1 MAAQKHDDSLE
12 KIAAEVRGCPLCKLA
27 RTRKNA
33 VPGEGQL
40 SAKIMFIGEAP
51 GHSEDKEGRPFV
63 GAAGRILDDLL
74 KKAGIERSQ
83 VFITNMV
90 KCRPPNN
97 RVPKEDELTACRPY
111 LDRQIA
117 LIKPKV
123 ICILGRTAYSSLL
136 GGSSITASRGKI
148 VETEAYGYSD
158 DLASHAYVGPTG
170 RNKIM
175 FGDVGKAYVYFTYG
189 NHFCLNV
196 SARRSKVEAGAILI
210 RGIEPVEGIE
220 LMRQFRPVD
229 DIYSL
234 TSGPGK
240 LTQALNITS
249 LLNGIDMTNSES
261 EVYIEF
267 GKRPKRIVT
276 TPRIGITR
284 ALDKEWR
291 FVDPSSPFISRKF
304 QSKPS
309 SSL

>member
-1 MAAQKHDDSLE
+1 
-12 KIAAEVRGCPLCKLA
+12 V
-27 RTRKNA
+27 
-33 VPGEGQL
+33 
-40 SAKIMFIGEAP
+40 AK
-51 GHSEDKEGRPFV
+51 
-63 GAAGRILDDLL
+63 DLL
-74 KKAGIERSQ
+74 GKKLVRTIRNNNNNNMQFRLAGI
-83 VFITNMV
+83 
-90 KCRPPNN
+90 
-97 RVPKEDELTACRPY
+97 
-111 LDRQIA
+111 
-117 LIKPKV
+117 
-123 ICILGRTAYSSLL
+123 
-136 GGSSITASRGKI
+136 I

-249 LLNGIDMTNSES
+249 LLNGTDMTNSES
-261 EVYIEF
+261 EIYIEF
-267 GKRPKRIVT
+267 GKRPKHIVT

-309 SSL
+309 SL

>member
-1 MAAQKHDDSLE
+1 VSCKNSSFYQRPT
-12 KIAAEVRGCPLCKLA
+12 EV
-27 RTRKNA
+27 
-33 VPGEGQL
+33 V
-40 SAKIMFIGEAP
+40 AK
-51 GHSEDKEGRPFV
+51 
-63 GAAGRILDDLL
+63 DLL
-74 KKAGIERSQ
+74 GKKLVRTIRNNNNNNMQFRLAGI
-83 VFITNMV
+83 
-90 KCRPPNN
+90 
-97 RVPKEDELTACRPY
+97 
-111 LDRQIA
+111 
-117 LIKPKV
+117 
-123 ICILGRTAYSSLL
+123 
-136 GGSSITASRGKI
+136 I

-229 DIYSL
+229 DIFSL

-249 LLNGIDMTNSES
+249 LLNGTDMTNSES
-261 EVYIEF
+261 EIYIEF
-267 GKRPKRIVT
+267 GKRPKHIVT

-309 SSL
+309 SL

>member
-1 MAAQKHDDSLE
+1 VSCQNSSFYQRPT
-12 KIAAEVRGCPLCKLA
+12 EV
-27 RTRKNA
+27 
-33 VPGEGQL
+33 V
-40 SAKIMFIGEAP
+40 AK
-51 GHSEDKEGRPFV
+51 
-63 GAAGRILDDLL
+63 DLL
-74 KKAGIERSQ
+74 GKKLVRTIRNNNNNNNMQFRLAGI
-83 VFITNMV
+83 
-90 KCRPPNN
+90 
-97 RVPKEDELTACRPY
+97 
-111 LDRQIA
+111 
-117 LIKPKV
+117 
-123 ICILGRTAYSSLL
+123 
-136 GGSSITASRGKI
+136 I

-249 LLNGIDMTNSES
+249 LLNGTDMTNSES
-261 EVYIEF
+261 EIYIEF
-267 GKRPKRIVT
+267 GKRPKHIVT

>member
-1 MAAQKHDDSLE
+1 
-12 KIAAEVRGCPLCKLA
+12 V
-27 RTRKNA
+27 
-33 VPGEGQL
+33 
-40 SAKIMFIGEAP
+40 AK
-51 GHSEDKEGRPFV
+51 
-63 GAAGRILDDLL
+63 DLL
-74 KKAGIERSQ
+74 GKKLVRTIRNNNNNMQFRLAGI
-83 VFITNMV
+83 
-90 KCRPPNN
+90 
-97 RVPKEDELTACRPY
+97 
-111 LDRQIA
+111 
-117 LIKPKV
+117 
-123 ICILGRTAYSSLL
+123 
-136 GGSSITASRGKI
+136 I

-284 ALDKEWR
+284 ALEKEWR

>member
-1 MAAQKHDDSLE
+1 MSCQNSSFYQRPT
-12 KIAAEVRGCPLCKLA
+12 EV
-27 RTRKNA
+27 
-33 VPGEGQL
+33 V
-40 SAKIMFIGEAP
+40 AK
-51 GHSEDKEGRPFV
+51 
-63 GAAGRILDDLL
+63 DLL
-74 KKAGIERSQ
+74 GKKLVRTIRNNNNNMQFRLAGI
-83 VFITNMV
+83 
-90 KCRPPNN
+90 
-97 RVPKEDELTACRPY
+97 
-111 LDRQIA
+111 
-117 LIKPKV
+117 
-123 ICILGRTAYSSLL
+123 
-136 GGSSITASRGKI
+136 I

-249 LLNGIDMTNSES
+249 LLNGTDMTNSES
-261 EVYIEF
+261 EIYIEF
-267 GKRPKRIVT
+267 GKRPKHIVT

-309 SSL
+309 SL

>member
-1 MAAQKHDDSLE
+1 MSCQNSSFYQRPT
-12 KIAAEVRGCPLCKLA
+12 EV
-27 RTRKNA
+27 
-33 VPGEGQL
+33 V
-40 SAKIMFIGEAP
+40 AK
-51 GHSEDKEGRPFV
+51 
-63 GAAGRILDDLL
+63 DLL
-74 KKAGIERSQ
+74 GKKLVRTIRNNNNNMQFRLAGI
-83 VFITNMV
+83 
-90 KCRPPNN
+90 
-97 RVPKEDELTACRPY
+97 
-111 LDRQIA
+111 
-117 LIKPKV
+117 
-123 ICILGRTAYSSLL
+123 
-136 GGSSITASRGKI
+136 I

-261 EVYIEF
+261 EIYIEF
-267 GKRPKRIVT
+267 GKRPKHIVT

>member
-1 MAAQKHDDSLE
+1 
-12 KIAAEVRGCPLCKLA
+12 V
-27 RTRKNA
+27 
-33 VPGEGQL
+33 
-40 SAKIMFIGEAP
+40 AK
-51 GHSEDKEGRPFV
+51 
-63 GAAGRILDDLL
+63 DLL
-74 KKAGIERSQ
+74 GKKLVRTIRNNNNNNMQFRLAGI
-83 VFITNMV
+83 
-90 KCRPPNN
+90 
-97 RVPKEDELTACRPY
+97 
-111 LDRQIA
+111 
-117 LIKPKV
+117 
-123 ICILGRTAYSSLL
+123 
-136 GGSSITASRGKI
+136 I

-249 LLNGIDMTNSES
+249 LLNGTDMTNSES
-261 EVYIEF
+261 EIYIEF
-267 GKRPKRIVT
+267 GKRPKHIVT

>member
-1 MAAQKHDDSLE
+1 
-12 KIAAEVRGCPLCKLA
+12 V
-27 RTRKNA
+27 
-33 VPGEGQL
+33 
-40 SAKIMFIGEAP
+40 AK
-51 GHSEDKEGRPFV
+51 
-63 GAAGRILDDLL
+63 DLL
-74 KKAGIERSQ
+74 GKKLVRTIRNNNNNNMQFRLAGI
-83 VFITNMV
+83 
-90 KCRPPNN
+90 
-97 RVPKEDELTACRPY
+97 
-111 LDRQIA
+111 
-117 LIKPKV
+117 
-123 ICILGRTAYSSLL
+123 
-136 GGSSITASRGKI
+136 I

-249 LLNGIDMTNSES
+249 LLNGTDMTNSES
-261 EVYIEF
+261 EIYIEF

>member
-1 MAAQKHDDSLE
+1 MSCQNSSFYQRPT
-12 KIAAEVRGCPLCKLA
+12 EV
-27 RTRKNA
+27 
-33 VPGEGQL
+33 V
-40 SAKIMFIGEAP
+40 AK
-51 GHSEDKEGRPFV
+51 
-63 GAAGRILDDLL
+63 DLL
-74 KKAGIERSQ
+74 GKKLVRTIRNNNNNNMQFRLAGI
-83 VFITNMV
+83 
-90 KCRPPNN
+90 
-97 RVPKEDELTACRPY
+97 
-111 LDRQIA
+111 
-117 LIKPKV
+117 
-123 ICILGRTAYSSLL
+123 
-136 GGSSITASRGKI
+136 I

-189 NHFCLNV
+189 NHFCFNV

>member
-1 MAAQKHDDSLE
+1 VSCQNSSFYQRPT
-12 KIAAEVRGCPLCKLA
+12 EV
-27 RTRKNA
+27 
-33 VPGEGQL
+33 V
-40 SAKIMFIGEAP
+40 AK
-51 GHSEDKEGRPFV
+51 
-63 GAAGRILDDLL
+63 DLL
-74 KKAGIERSQ
+74 GKKLVRTIRNNNNNNMQFRLAGI
-83 VFITNMV
+83 
-90 KCRPPNN
+90 
-97 RVPKEDELTACRPY
+97 
-111 LDRQIA
+111 
-117 LIKPKV
+117 
-123 ICILGRTAYSSLL
+123 
-136 GGSSITASRGKI
+136 I

-261 EVYIEF
+261 EIYIEF

-309 SSL
+309 SL

>member
-1 MAAQKHDDSLE
+1 
-12 KIAAEVRGCPLCKLA
+12 V
-27 RTRKNA
+27 
-33 VPGEGQL
+33 
-40 SAKIMFIGEAP
+40 AK
-51 GHSEDKEGRPFV
+51 
-63 GAAGRILDDLL
+63 DLL
-74 KKAGIERSQ
+74 GKKLVRTIRNNNNNMQFRLAGI
-83 VFITNMV
+83 
-90 KCRPPNN
+90 
-97 RVPKEDELTACRPY
+97 
-111 LDRQIA
+111 
-117 LIKPKV
+117 
-123 ICILGRTAYSSLL
+123 
-136 GGSSITASRGKI
+136 I

-249 LLNGIDMTNSES
+249 LLNGTDMTNSES

>member
-1 MAAQKHDDSLE
+1 VSCQNSSFYQRPT
-12 KIAAEVRGCPLCKLA
+12 EV
-27 RTRKNA
+27 
-33 VPGEGQL
+33 V
-40 SAKIMFIGEAP
+40 AK
-51 GHSEDKEGRPFV
+51 
-63 GAAGRILDDLL
+63 DLL
-74 KKAGIERSQ
+74 GKKLVRTIRNNNNNNMQFRLAGI
-83 VFITNMV
+83 
-90 KCRPPNN
+90 
-97 RVPKEDELTACRPY
+97 
-111 LDRQIA
+111 
-117 LIKPKV
+117 
-123 ICILGRTAYSSLL
+123 
-136 GGSSITASRGKI
+136 I

-229 DIYSL
+229 DIFSL

-249 LLNGIDMTNSES
+249 LLNGTDMTNSES
-261 EVYIEF
+261 EIYIEF
-267 GKRPKRIVT
+267 GKRPKHIVT

-309 SSL
+309 SL

>member
-1 MAAQKHDDSLE
+1 
-12 KIAAEVRGCPLCKLA
+12 
-27 RTRKNA
+27 
-33 VPGEGQL
+33 
-40 SAKIMFIGEAP
+40 
-51 GHSEDKEGRPFV
+51 
-63 GAAGRILDDLL
+63 
-74 KKAGIERSQ
+74 
-83 VFITNMV
+83 
-90 KCRPPNN
+90 
-97 RVPKEDELTACRPY
+97 
-111 LDRQIA
+111 
-117 LIKPKV
+117 
-123 ICILGRTAYSSLL
+123 
-136 GGSSITASRGKI
+136 
-148 VETEAYGYSD
+148 
-158 DLASHAYVGPTG
+158 
-170 RNKIM
+170 
-175 FGDVGKAYVYFTYG
+175 
-189 NHFCLNV
+189 
-196 SARRSKVEAGAILI
+196 
-210 RGIEPVEGIE
+210 

>member
-1 MAAQKHDDSLE
+1 MSCQNSSFYQRPT
-12 KIAAEVRGCPLCKLA
+12 EV
-27 RTRKNA
+27 
-33 VPGEGQL
+33 V
-40 SAKIMFIGEAP
+40 AK
-51 GHSEDKEGRPFV
+51 
-63 GAAGRILDDLL
+63 DLL
-74 KKAGIERSQ
+74 GKKLVRTIRNNNNNMQFRLAGI
-83 VFITNMV
+83 
-90 KCRPPNN
+90 
-97 RVPKEDELTACRPY
+97 
-111 LDRQIA
+111 
-117 LIKPKV
+117 
-123 ICILGRTAYSSLL
+123 
-136 GGSSITASRGKI
+136 I

-249 LLNGIDMTNSES
+249 LLNGTDMTNSES
-261 EVYIEF
+261 EIYIEF

-309 SSL
+309 SL